1 MSTSI
6 PENTNPRLFF
16 RNHKERSFTKLI
28 YTYEDIARI
37 CNLSIGTVRQYR
49 AELTN
54 LKNVAIF
61 ICKHLKLIP
70 KV

>member
-1 MSTSI
+1 MNDRI
-6 PENTNPRLFF
+6 PSNTNPRDFLSH
-16 RNHKERSFTKLI
+16 HKERSFTKWT